1 MPVENPKYDVAI
13 SFLSEDQTL
22 ASAIYGKLSE
32 GLKVFFYPHN
42 QEDLAGTDGLESM
55 RKPFFDGS
63 RVVVV
68 LYREKWGKTPW
79 TRVEQTAIEDSFL
92 KYGWERLFFIV
103 LDKSDVLPAWVPQ
116 HRVRYN
122 LADFGLDHAV
132 GAIKARVQDQG
143 GKHMPMTATKK
154 AEIFQADELFRR
166 DKSRMNSEAGIKAIN
181 ESVAELFHHIERQCA
196 DINAAK
202 GFLQIQ
208 CEVSLKEGNNT
219 QDCGLTNGQV
229 GLTVTW
235 NQPYASELT
244 RSALVIRE
252 YKFGLIF
259 PSQLNRLM
267 PYDQPRPINE
277 AKYVPDLSRTREYG
291 WRQDA
296 DESEFVSSATLAEQ
310 IVMLFVGLANRKA
323 SGKLK

>member
-1 MPVENPKYDVAI
+1 MPIDNPQYDVAI
-13 SFLSEDQTL
+13 SFLSQDETL
-22 ASAIYGKLSE
+22 AAAICDKLSE
-32 GLKVFFYPHN
+32 GLKVFFYPRN
-42 QEDLAGTDGLESM
+42 QEELAGTDGLESM
-55 RKPFFDGS
+55 RKPFFDDS

-68 LYREKWGKTPW
+68 IYREKWGQTPW

-103 LDKSDVLPAWVPQ
+103 LDKTDLLPAWVPQ

-122 LADFGLDHAV
+122 FADFGLDHAV
-132 GAIKARVQDQG
+132 GAIKARVHDQG
-143 GKHMPMTATKK
+143 GKHMPLTALKK
-154 AEIFQADELFRR
+154 AEIFQADELFRQ
-166 DKSRMNSEAGIKAIN
+166 DKSRMNSEAGIKAVN
-181 ESVAELFHHIERQCA
+181 ERVAELFHHIERQCA

-208 CEVSLKEGNNT
+208 CEVPLKEGNNT

-235 NQPYASELT
+235 NQPHANELS

-252 YKFGLIF
+252 YGFSLRFAKLT
-259 PSQLNRLM
+259 LLM

-291 WRQDA
+291 WRPDA
-296 DESEFVSSATLAEQ
+296 TESFVSSAALAEQ
-310 IVMLFVGLANRKA
+310 IVMQFVDLANRKA
-323 SGKLK
+323 SGKIKK